1 MSPGHQLLLIAR
13 GHFCLRN
20 VRPVKK
26 RCTGTAM
33 GAEGNFA
40 AEAARH
46 RRRTPQAG
54 FFLTE
59 LT

>member
-1 MSPGHQLLLIAR
+1 MSSGHQLWIAR

-40 AEAARH
+40 AEAARQPAQKLE
-46 RRRTPQAG
+46 RTKEAVH
-54 FFLTE
+54 E
-59 LT
+59 DR